1 MDSDTFTRLWQFISL
16 NKSLFPSTKENSKYR
31 NTNYGF
37 ILHTGNRVLGLLEQ
51 CFFIKKKKKKRFIGT
66 SSKIMK
72 DANLLQFI

>member
-37 ILHTGNRVLGLLEQ
+37 ILHTGNFVLGLLEQ
-51 CFFIKKKKKKRFIGT
+51 CFLKKKKKRFIGT

>member
-37 ILHTGNRVLGLLEQ
+37 ILHTGNCELGLLEQ
-51 CFFIKKKKKKRFIGT
+51 CFLKKKKKKG
-66 SSKIMK
+66 
-72 DANLLQFI
+72 LLEHHPK